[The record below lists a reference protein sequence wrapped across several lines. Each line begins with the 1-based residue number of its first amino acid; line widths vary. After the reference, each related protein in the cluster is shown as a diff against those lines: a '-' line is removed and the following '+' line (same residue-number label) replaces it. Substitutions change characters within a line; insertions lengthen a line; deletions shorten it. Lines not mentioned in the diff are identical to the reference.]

1 MHGSGIKICFIAKWF
16 RIKSTS
22 LNKNSDLCFFS
33 DNLYDILIKDV
44 GHDSL
49 LRQHKNGKKR
59 RKNGSRIDVDSI
71 NTGVVYYCG

>member
-1 MHGSGIKICFIAKWF
+1 MHGICIEVCFIAKWF

-44 GHDSL
+44 RHNRML
-49 LRQHKNGKKR
+49 WQHKMGKQEEEW
-59 RKNGSRIDVDSI
+59 
-71 NTGVVYYCG
+71 